1 MNIGIFDSGI
11 GGITLLHQA
20 MVSLPNEKYIFY
32 ADVDHVPYGTKS
44 KEDVVGFVDE
54 VMKFMIEHN
63 CKAVVIACNT
73 ATAVAI
79 EIMRQKYNIPII
91 GIEPAVKPAV
101 ENSEGKRV
109 MVVATPLTVQEK
121 KLKTLL
127 DRVDDGHLVDLVALP
142 RLVEFAERNEF
153 DSQEV
158 FEYIKGE
165 LSGFDLDKYGELV
178 LGCTH
183 FNYFKESFLKL
194 WPSHICMIDGSEG
207 TIRQLARVLEK
218 EGKLNAPYIY
228 TKSVDY
234 EFDNNETYV
243 EYYKSGRLV
252 KDKEE
257 LDKIFGLHQR
267 LERMRKL

>member
-32 ADVDHVPYGTKS
+32 ADVDHVPYGIRS
-44 KEDVVGFVDE
+44 KAEVVDFVDE
-54 VMKFMIEHN
+54 VMKFMLFHN

-73 ATAVAI
+73 ATSVAI
-79 EIMRQKYNIPII
+79 EVMRQKYDIPII

-101 ENSEGKRV
+101 ENSDGKRV
-109 MVVATPLTVQEK
+109 MVIATPLTVKEK
-121 KLKTLL
+121 KLKNLVN
-127 DRVDDGHLVDLVALP
+127 RVDDGHLVDLLALP
-142 RLVEFAERNEF
+142 RLVEFAERGEF

-158 FEYIKGE
+158 FDYIKDE
-165 LSGFDLDKYGELV
+165 LSQYDLDKYGELV

-183 FNYFKESFLKL
+183 FNYFKEAFLKL
-194 WPSHICMIDGSEG
+194 WPVKLRMIDGSEG
-207 TIRQLARVLEK
+207 TIRQLARVLEEK
-218 EGKLNAPYIY
+218 GKLNYPYISE
-228 TKSVDY
+228 KSDTY
-234 EFDNNETYV
+234 QFDKNETQV

-257 LDKIFGLHQR
+257 LEHICMLHQR
-267 LERMRKL
+267 LERMRRL